1 MTLSVTD
8 GRERWRCRKNTCRQD
23 IQLRSNTWLENSR
36 LGFDKVLLFIYCW
49 SHKLT
54 SVDFCE
60 RKLKINHNTIV
71 DWNNYLREVC
81 AAKLLA
87 NPLVIGGP
95 GLTVEIDESVFA
107 KRKYNVGRV
116 PKKQWIF
123 GGICHETKDCF
134 LFAVEDRSA
143 ASLMPIIVERIAPGT
158 RIVSDKWRSYNGIRN
173 ANSNYDHNTVNHS
186 ENFIDPETG
195 AHTNT
200 VKRMWGVAKSS
211 FRRQYGTHSKLL
223 DSYLCE
229 FMWRKRL
236 TEGTN
241 PFEAILQDIAA
252 FWPPQSKKNVWV
264 SSGFSNLAG
273 LINSAKSH
281 ELSGVHAINV
291 SKMAEFEQKRL
302 NGTCDV
308 MDNEEGRGEVFIK
321 TETETDFVVSYDD
334 PLRNVTDICEEN
346 SPTCQNMPPD
356 KKRKSFSSPI
366 PPCSLNAGF
375 KTVYPSGS
383 SANLET
389 EFDLWARSVAH
400 QLNNMDLKTAL
411 QLQLKMQQLL
421 TEDRISQD

>member
-1 MTLSVTD
+1 MNDQLDIIQCLKEKPFSSLALHEKIEIMQAGRPCPPLTNMISRVRDRYREYKRQFRMTNYAYFNWMCGS
-8 GRERWRCRKNTCRQD
+8 
-23 IQLRSNTWLENSR
+23 EN
-36 LGFDKVLLFIYCW
+36 LMKLFCWPCLLFG
-49 SHKLT
+49 T
-54 SVDFCE
+54 SFS
-60 RKLKINHNTIV
+60 
-71 DWNNYLREVC
+71 
-81 AAKLLA
+81 
-87 NPLVIGGP
+87 
-95 GLTVEIDESVFA
+95 SV
-107 KRKYNVGRV
+107 G
-116 PKKQWIF
+116 
-123 GGICHETKDCF
+123 
-134 LFAVEDRSA
+134 
-143 ASLMPIIVERIAPGT
+143 
-158 RIVSDKWRSYNGIRN
+158 
-173 ANSNYDHNTVNHS
+173 
-186 ENFIDPETG
+186 
-195 AHTNT
+195 
-200 VKRMWGVAKSS
+200 
-211 FRRQYGTHSKLL
+211 
-223 DSYLCE
+223 
-229 FMWRKRL
+229 
-236 TEGTN
+236 
-241 PFEAILQDIAA
+241 
-252 FWPPQSKKNVWV
+252 SKKNVWV

-308 MDNEEGRGEVFIK
+308 MDQNEEGRGEVFIK